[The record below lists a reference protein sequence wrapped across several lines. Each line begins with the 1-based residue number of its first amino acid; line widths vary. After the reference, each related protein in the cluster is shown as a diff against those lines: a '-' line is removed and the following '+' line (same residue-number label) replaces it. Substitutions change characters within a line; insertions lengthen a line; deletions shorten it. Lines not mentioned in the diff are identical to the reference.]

1 MKHFI
6 IFISFFI
13 FSFGSFAQQDF
24 EGIQIDSTQVSSNE
38 FDEQSIEK
46 YRNSD
51 DFNYNVQKK
60 EENILDRFWN
70 WLGRLVKKGL
80 SWVFDDISPA
90 LGLIKDFLS
99 ILPYILLAVLLYF
112 ILKFFLKID
121 TNSLKNKN
129 AKIAAINITDE
140 EELIKNSDLQELV
153 NQSVTNKNYR
163 LAVRYYYLLILQ
175 KLADKELIVWQ
186 QEKTNEDYIKELQAT
201 KVHQQFTE
209 STRLYDFV
217 WYGNFDINETEFTKA
232 ASLFTNLK
240 SKIGE

>member
-1 MKHFI
+1 MKHLI
-6 IFISFFI
+6 IYISFLF

-24 EGIQIDSTQVSSNE
+24 VGIQIDSTQISKKK
-38 FDEQSIEK
+38 FDSQSLEK
-46 YRNSD
+46 YKNSG
-51 DFNYNVQKK
+51 DFNYNVQQK
-60 EENILDRFWN
+60 EKNILQRIWE
-70 WLGRLVKKGL
+70 WLGRLVKKVL
-80 SWVFDDISPA
+80 SWLFDDISPA

-121 TNSLKNKN
+121 TNTLANRNS
-129 AKIAAINITDE
+129 KIASINITDE
-140 EELIKNSDLQELV
+140 EELIKNSDLQDLV
-153 NQSVTNKNYR
+153 NQSVINKNYR

-175 KLADKELIVWQ
+175 KLADKELIIWQ

-217 WYGNFDINETEFTKA
+217 WYGNFNINETEFTKA
-232 ASLFTNLK
+232 ETLFTNLK